1 MQRQSGST
9 SYSLISVA
17 AQKYSHFVTKS
28 PGPYFS
34 PIDPHLRHYYQRKQL
49 KSAPCSSRTRG
60 NDSSNANDSLS
71 LRRPLSSAPQS
82 SYVVIVKTCD
92 HPTAGTDAKVYITLH
107 GDQGNLV
114 KKRLARRSRRKGHP
128 SGTFKFEPGSVE
140 KFRIRGPLI
149 GDLVCV
155 DVENCGRREGQGW
168 WLDTITVKE
177 AASGKKWLFPCNK
190 WLSLHHGD
198 CRTERTLLPKQN
210 EDPDH
215 QYTLQLCTGNVR
227 GAGTDANIFVTLT
240 GKKATTARTH
250 VTGCKFTSG
259 STETFVMITKDVGE
273 LKSLTVE
280 HDNMGF
286 GPSWFLDKVTVT
298 DHTSNQAVVFPC
310 GVWLARDEGD
320 VTGDMKGAGTDSSVF
335 ISLQGDTAASGE
347 WRLENSKDNFERGRK
362 DTFCLKTTDLG
373 DLRHVTIRHD
383 NRGTSPSWYLVH
395 VEVQDERGVVYH
407 FPCNQWLS
415 REDLLKAVQAS
426 MMKETPVFAKL

>member
-114 KKRLARRSRRKGHP
+114 KKRLARGSRRKGHP

-280 HDNMGF
+280 HDNTGF
-286 GPSWFLDKVTVT
+286 GPSWFLDKVTYS
-298 DHTSNQAVVFPC
+298 TSAC
-310 GVWLARDEGD
+310 AW
-320 VTGDMKGAGTDSSVF
+320 
-335 ISLQGDTAASGE
+335 
-347 WRLENSKDNFERGRK
+347 
-362 DTFCLKTTDLG
+362 
-373 DLRHVTIRHD
+373 HVPR
-383 NRGTSPSWYLVH
+383 Y
-395 VEVQDERGVVYH
+395 
-407 FPCNQWLS
+407 
-415 REDLLKAVQAS
+415 K
-426 MMKETPVFAKL
+426 